1 MSIEDIKIIKDGEAV
16 QIPGLDTLLI
26 EKVGIYEYL
35 NLIKKIYEGKSLT
48 IQIKDSI
55 GETYAAYDDEKLSFL
70 KKNITKFNKE
80 FSLQYER
87 GLGFK
92 ITTGD
97 MNKLSD
103 EEYEFLSTE
112 IQKFKCELFQLKD
125 YFDEAD
131 LEEKESKI
139 SRLLSFYYVFYKQS
153 LTVFDDETNKKI
165 QEMAALLNYLGINIM
180 GTEFDYN
187 LDKQS
192 NIITS
197 HDLQTLLEE
206 SFYISVPNPRL
217 PDMNDELVYVDI
229 LRDLISAQLPEN
241 TDFFDQVCALNKYL
255 YNAILPENQDEFLN
269 TVLEILK
276 IKIS

>member
-1 MSIEDIKIIKDGEAV
+1 MSIEDIKIIRDGEAV
-16 QIPGLDTLLI
+16 QTRGLDILLL

-35 NLIKKIYEGKSLT
+35 NLIKKICEGKSLT

-55 GETYAAYDDEKLSFL
+55 SETYAVYDDEKLSFL

-103 EEYEFLSTE
+103 EEYELLSVE
-112 IQKFKCELFQLKD
+112 IQKFKSELFKLKN
-125 YFDEAD
+125 YFDEDD

-165 QEMAALLNYLGINIM
+165 QEMAALLNYLGVNII

-187 LDKQS
+187 FDKES

-197 HDLQTLLEE
+197 RDLQTLLEE
-206 SFYISVPNPRL
+206 SFYISVTNPTL
-217 PDMNDELVYVDI
+217 PDINDELDYVDT
-229 LRDLISAQLPEN
+229 LSNLISAQLPKN
-241 TDFFDQVCALNKYL
+241 ATFFDQVCALNRYL
-255 YNAILPENQDEFLN
+255 YNAILPENQGEFLN
-269 TVLEILK
+269 TALEILK
-276 IKIS
+276 IKKA